1 MKINFK
7 IMILL
12 MFFSSLLANTYCMH
26 SSLQQRVNDLHIS
39 LTQLAT
45 KLKTLSNGLKT
56 IKNKLAG
63 IEEPD
68 NEKIEDESL
77 NELIDAIK
85 KVVFIAPSPDIQGE
99 ACTIPNTTLNNSFNE
114 AYEKITAL
122 KNMAIADNQRL
133 QVLEE
138 LNKIRQAV
146 KIKYQEKLDIG
157 DATGDTQAGNFNT
170 IVNKAK
176 NEAPDYKSV
185 YQSVLDDFLTK
196 DTTALRNNPSGYNA
210 IQVVVHFMDMILENE
225 SVDANKVLNDALS
238 SMKFR
243 TQTLILFYILLKNN
257 FFNDVEFLKIVA
269 NSILGYIG
277 QNGFDHLGKCVTTQL
292 LQKIPNMKP
301 DLLNYLT
308 QNIMSYDQKITL
320 LTNHQ
325 PKPKIGG
332 ETFNNFKYYQMT
344 SSGLGIEAKSD
355 LLRFILALQAELAI
369 LELHEHKPIIDELI
383 IEEPA
388 APEPEPEENKLV
400 KKISNEIKIAAAH
413 VPGAAGFPVP
423 KFKTII
429 TAMQANLNQNLLTIK
444 EAQATDILGYFK
456 LFTQKGHQYFM
467 KSAQLKT
474 SYQQMLSLCTIIVRN
489 IFQSRQT
496 FEALMLEYQKL
507 TLLTVFTN
515 FLFRIPEADFAA
527 IDDPA
532 FNPAHDCLKEESLD
546 EFSIFKPNIQK
557 YEHNAQNML
566 KHLINWFNDAQRA
579 TVQDFFKNMPQM
591 GKTIVFQSAFN
602 QLEDVLNK

>member
-85 KVVFIAPSPDIQGE
+85 KVVFIAPSPDIQGD
-99 ACTIPNTTLNNSFNE
+99 ACSIPNNTLNNSFNE

-122 KNMAIADNQRL
+122 KNMTIADDQRL

-157 DATGDTQAGNFNT
+157 DTSKDTGANTFNE
-170 IVNKAK
+170 IVNKIK
-176 NEAPDYKSV
+176 NGTADYN
-185 YQSVLDDFLTK
+185 SVLSDFLIK
-196 DTTALRNNPSGYNA
+196 DTTSLRNTSGYNA
-210 IQVVVHFMDMILENE
+210 IQVTVHFMDMILENE
-225 SVDANKVLNDALS
+225 SVDANQVLNDALG
-238 SMKFR
+238 SMQFR

-257 FFNDVEFLKIVA
+257 FFNDAEFLHVVA

-277 QNGFDHLGKCVTTQL
+277 QIGFDHLGMCLVAQL
-292 LQKIPNMKP
+292 LEKIPNTIPSALSQLTTTCMNYDKNIISLSNQKP
-301 DLLNYLT
+301 N
-308 QNIMSYDQKITL
+308 
-320 LTNHQ
+320 
-325 PKPKIGG
+325 PKINK
-332 ETFNNFKYYQMT
+332 TNFNNFQYYLMEF
-344 SSGLGIEAKSD
+344 SGKGLEAKSD

-369 LELHEHKPIIDELI
+369 LELHEHKPAVIDEPIIDE
-383 IEEPA
+383 PV
-388 APEPEPEENKLV
+388 APEPGENLV
-400 KKISNEIKIAAAH
+400 KKISDEIKIAAAH

-429 TAMQANLNQNLLTIK
+429 AAMQANLNQNLLTFK
-444 EAQATDILGYFK
+444 EAQGTDILGYFK

-474 SYQQMLSLCTIIVRN
+474 SYQQMLSLCTIIVKN
-489 IFQSRQT
+489 IFQSKPT

-515 FLFRIPEADFAA
+515 FLFNIPQADFAA
-527 IDDPA
+527 IDNPA
-532 FNPAHDCLKEESLD
+532 FDPVHDRLKKENLNN
-546 EFSIFKPNIQK
+546 FSIFKPNIQT
-557 YEHNAQNML
+557 YEHKGKNML
-566 KHLINWFNDAQRA
+566 KHLINWFDDAQRA
-579 TVQDFFKNMPQM
+579 TVQDFFTKMPQM

-602 QLEDVLNK
+602 QLEEALNK